1 VLIRVYH
8 WTSFEKTRKV
18 KLSLVLRQQ
27 KQKEKKERKKKR
39 RNFSLFTT
47 ESLAFRVVIFLAQ
60 SGNKTIGRY
69 AR

>member
-27 KQKEKKERKKKR
+27 KQKRKKERKR
-39 RNFSLFTT
+39 EEISLF
-47 ESLAFRVVIFLAQ
+47 SPPKAWHFV
-60 SGNKTIGRY
+60 S
-69 AR
+69 

>member
-27 KQKEKKERKKKR
+27 KQKEKKERKKKEKKFLSFHHR
-39 RNFSLFTT
+39 KLGISCRNIPGTK
-47 ESLAFRVVIFLAQ
+47 R
-60 SGNKTIGRY
+60 K
-69 AR
+69 